1 MTSLLMPDLTIAF
14 GLIGIAVIV
23 FLLSRM
29 GVLPK
34 KSLPYVA
41 AALVGVF
48 GLVLFRKSRERGL
61 RNRLKEEEERLEAL
75 EERANA
81 TRVAV
86 EEPNQQ
92 LDEAL
97 FTLQQRKEATQKEI
111 LLIRAENEKKKQEI
125 ENLSRDEVFIRF
137 AETFGSQ

>member
-86 EEPNQQ
+86 EESNQQ